1 MLDWERFFDDL
12 DLERIGPSV
21 PEAADTPEG
30 LVDACTRAA
39 GLEQFLAQ
47 ASRAGAT
54 VTIVLNDPDRFTDS
68 RIALDAVARI
78 LSERRLDLGFR
89 ILFATGSHAYTP
101 EQKRR
106 HEERILPRMFVEK
119 GERAWHDA
127 RDPDLHRPVGDATLH
142 HWVVGKGPILAVGS
156 IEPHYFAGATGAHKT
171 LTVGVMSYESLCKN
185 HRNAM
190 SAEAKGLVLEGNPV
204 FDKIAELVTRVASG
218 GRSVFAINEIF
229 AKERLVGCTAGTPL
243 DSLNQ
248 GLPLVRRIFS
258 HRLSRAADLVIA
270 RVCPPLDKSLY
281 QADKGI
287 KNVEN
292 AVRDGG
298 VILLDAACREGVGID
313 RFMKHLE
320 KAPDYEKA
328 VDLVRREGYRLGDHK
343 AVRLRALTDRRR
355 VRLGI
360 ISAHLSENY
369 ARTAGLALHTDRA
382 AAARWALGCLGADA
396 RTAVIVEDA
405 GNTTLTLK
413 QL

>member
-1 MLDWERFFDDL
+1 LIDWEPLFENSN
-12 DLERIGPSV
+12 LERIGPSL
-21 PEAADTPEG
+21 PEGIETPER

-39 GLEQFLAQ
+39 GLEHFLGQ
-47 ASRAGAT
+47 ANRDRAT
-54 VTIVLNDPDRFTDS
+54 VTVVLNDPDRFTDS
-68 RIALDAVARI
+68 RLALDAVARI
-78 LSERRLDLGFR
+78 LGEHRLDLDFR
-89 ILFATGSHAYTP
+89 ILFATGSHTYTP

-106 HEERILPRMFVEK
+106 HEKRILPRMFVEK
-119 GERAWHDA
+119 GELAWHDA
-127 RDPDLHRPVGDATLH
+127 SDPDLHRPVGDATLH
-142 HWVVGKGPILAVGS
+142 RWVVGNEPILAVGS

-185 HRNAM
+185 HINAL
-190 SAEAKGLVLEGNPV
+190 SADAKGLVLEGNPV
-204 FDKIAELVTRVASG
+204 FDKIAELVTQLSSD

-229 AKERLVGCTAGTPL
+229 AKERLVGCTAGKPL

-258 HRLSRAADLVIA
+258 HTLSRAVDLVIA

-298 VILLDAACREGVGID
+298 VILLDAACHEGVGID
-313 RFMKHLE
+313 RFMKLLE
-320 KAPDYEKA
+320 KAPDHEKA
-328 VDLVRREGYRLGDHK
+328 VDLVRREGYCLGDHK

-360 ISAHLSENY
+360 FSTHLSESD

-382 AAARWALGCLGADA
+382 AAARWASRCLSADV

-405 GNTTLTLK
+405 GNTTLTI
-413 QL
+413 